1 MKTFSAAEA
10 KNRFGVLLESVQ
22 REPVRI
28 EKNGRPVA
36 VILSQTEYEKMA
48 ALFEEAETAYWGQLG
63 KEGDASG
70 YLTVA
75 ETEALFQ
82 RIKNASEA

>member
-10 KNRFGVLLESVQ
+10 KNRFGVLLESAQ

-36 VILSQTEYEKMA
+36 VVLSQTEYEKLA
-48 ALFEEAETAYWGQLG
+48 ALFEDAENAYWAQLA
-63 KEGDASG
+63 KEGEASG
-70 YLTVA
+70 FVGVEEGERL
-75 ETEALFQ
+75 L
-82 RIKNASEA
+82 RDLLNAKD

>member
-1 MKTFSAAEA
+1 MKTVSAAEA

-36 VILSQTEYEKMA
+36 VVLSQTEYEKLA
-48 ALFEEAETAYWGQLG
+48 TLFEEAENAYWGQLAR
-63 KEGDASG
+63 EGEASG
-70 YLTVA
+70 YMSA
-75 ETEALFQ
+75 EETAAFFKQVLDD
-82 RIKNASEA
+82 ADS

>member
-10 KNRFGVLLESVQ
+10 KNHFGVMLESVQ

-36 VILSQTEYEKMA
+36 VVLSQTEYEKLA
-48 ALFEEAETAYWGQLG
+48 ALFEEAENAYWVQQA
-63 KEGDASG
+63 KEGHASG
-70 YLTVA
+70 YIG
-75 ETEALFQ
+75 TEAGEQLLHDLL
-82 RIKNASEA
+82 NAKD